1 MRSRA
6 ILFALAMCVPSAG
19 LAGWTALVSMPIADI
34 LGNREAYYGYGIA
47 GTERSVSK
55 AIEHAHGMEFG
66 LLDRLELGFD
76 NDLAGSTTLNAK
88 LLLFEEPEEARYAV
102 SIGVADWSDVSGS
115 AVMAARHDF
124 DGFRL
129 HAALMNDGAGNLA
142 VGIDA
147 PFLES
152 GTWSLEYMTGPGAYA
167 WGGLFLPVESVPGL
181 ELDLFLGVPAN
192 KSDGVQYSVGL
203 VYGWSF

>member
-1 MRSRA
+1 
-6 ILFALAMCVPSAG
+6 
-19 LAGWTALVSMPIADI
+19 MPIADI
-34 LGNREAYYGYGIA
+34 LGHGEAYYGYGVT

-55 AIEHAHGMEFG
+55 AVEHAHGMEFG

-76 NDLAGSTTLNAK
+76 NDFAGSTILNTK
-88 LLLFEEPEEARYAV
+88 VLLFEEPEEARYAL

-115 AVMAARHDF
+115 AVVSARHDF

-129 HAALMNDGAGNLA
+129 HAAFMNDGAGSLA
-142 VGIDA
+142 FGMDA

-152 GTWSLEYMTGPGAYA
+152 GTWTLEYATGPGAYV

-181 ELDLFLGVPAN
+181 ELDLFLGVPADR
-192 KSDGVQYSVGL
+192 SDGVQYSVGL